1 MKHHEDAAMSDQP
14 QAHEHPTKIT
24 PVEARQGTGPRDMVK
39 VLVIS
44 MLLAAVAGTAILAYF
59 LA

>member
-1 MKHHEDAAMSDQP
+1 MAERPHAAPD
-14 QAHEHPTKIT
+14 EHPMKVT
-24 PVEARQGTGPRDMVK
+24 PVEARQGTGPRDNFN
-39 VLVIS
+39 VLIIS

>member
-1 MKHHEDAAMSDQP
+1 MADHPHGTHESGD
-14 QAHEHPTKIT
+14 HPKELST
-24 PVEARQGTGPRDMVK
+24 VEARQGTGPRAMVS
-39 VLVIS
+39 VLTIS

>member
-1 MKHHEDAAMSDQP
+1 MANNRAEAPRTTANDGT
-14 QAHEHPTKIT
+14 EVT
-24 PVEARQGTGPRDMVK
+24 PVEARQGTGPRDMFS

-44 MLLAAVAGTAILAYF
+44 LLLAAVAGTALLAYF